1 MHTEFQASFLG
12 IELSVYAI
20 FASGL
25 YLAVRR
31 GRVEAMSLLAA
42 CLLGFLAEVIFA
54 TPLEVLQRYLPTWL
68 ATAIAHARDGSDNY
82 YTYPSGKFLVMV
94 LGIPLWV
101 ILGWAS
107 IIHASRRTAAAL
119 GFGPV
124 LGALA
129 AGLLAATI
137 DFALDPLAN
146 ALGYWTWHVTGST
159 AHGPV
164 TVFGVPFDNYL
175 GWMMIVGGLSLTLSI
190 AIDLSA
196 KWGSKLPIEL
206 ACLLGAV
213 IGAFGIVVVVQMLY
227 DWLFALVWP
236 AGTFILIYG
245 VIGLL
250 TVTRLPWLRRDA
262 PIDIWPLC
270 LAAVY
275 HLYLLL
281 MLFTHSDVYDHP
293 RTLLAYT
300 PLMSVASLI
309 AFAWPC
315 SAHLLERMRA
325 AVTLNPTLEERRHG
339 SLSADAPR
347 PRPHP

>member
-1 MHTEFQASFLG
+1 MHTGFQASFLG
-12 IELSVYAI
+12 IELSVYLV

-25 YLAVRR
+25 YFAVRR
-31 GRVEAMSLLAA
+31 GRLEAMSLLAA

-54 TPLEVLQRYLPTWL
+54 TPLDVLKRHLPHWL

-82 YTYPSGKFLVMV
+82 YTYPSDAFLIMV
-94 LGIPLWV
+94 ADIPLWV

-119 GFGPV
+119 GFGRV

-146 ALGYWTWHVTGST
+146 ALGYWTWHITGSS
-159 AHGPV
+159 AQGPV

-190 AIDLSA
+190 AIDSSI
-196 KWGSKLPIEL
+196 KWGSRISIEL
-206 ACLLGAV
+206 ACMLGAV
-213 IGAFGIVVVVQMLY
+213 IGAFGIVVVVQSLY

-245 VIGLL
+245 VVGLL

-262 PIDIWPLC
+262 PIDVWPLC

-275 HLYLLL
+275 HVYLGI
-281 MLFTHSDVYDHP
+281 MLFTHPEIYDHP
-293 RTLLAYT
+293 RTLVAYT
-300 PLMSVASLI
+300 PVVSIASLI

-315 SAHLLERMRA
+315 SARLLERVR
-325 AVTLNPTLEERRHG
+325 VRRSSRPLEIEPVRVQSSH
-339 SLSADAPR
+339 
-347 PRPHP
+347 